1 MSIGERVR
9 AGRKALHLSQEE
21 VARRAGVSLNQVNRL
36 ERGEI
41 VDPHFSTLAGLA
53 SALDMQ
59 ISELVGEP
67 SLPLGDGDAPQ
78 ARRTGALPTWAL
90 TPDMDL
96 FRRRIS
102 EESTDTLRDLAMQ
115 LVGGELPQTSEDLR
129 EDPAARAAV
138 AVNFTRAVI
147 VRHELVERGEDPPEN
162 FLLVLRRHM
171 DALGLR
177 EQSASEA
184 KQHEE
189 PGLQYLRAWRAFLYK
204 LVNRWEEE
212 PPSTAQ
218 ELSVVLD
225 SMQALIDEGAFERPP
240 EEITTASWREA
251 GWWLELQLLFRGIEQ
266 LNRIADTIEAN
277 AEAERRRSAF
287 REIQGRMAEG
297 RMAG

>member
-1 MSIGERVR
+1 LDLGNRIRTARKNHSI
-9 AGRKALHLSQEE
+9 SQEE
-21 VARRAGVSLNQVNRL
+21 LARRAGVSLNLINKI
-36 ERGEI
+36 ERGVI
-41 VDPHFSTLAGLA
+41 TDPHFSTLAGLA
-53 SALDMQ
+53 NALNMQ

-67 SLPLGDGDAPQ
+67 AVPLGDAPQ

-129 EDPAARAAV
+129 EDPAARSDV

-147 VRHELVERGEDPPEN
+147 VRDELVKRGEDPPEN
-162 FLLVLRRHM
+162 FLLALRRHM

-177 EQSASEA
+177 EESAPEA

-189 PGLQYLRAWRAFLYK
+189 PGLQYLRAWRAFLYQ

-251 GWWLELQLLFRGIEQ
+251 GWWLELQFLFRGIEQ

>member
-1 MSIGERVR
+1 VSIGERVR

-102 EESTDTLRDLAMQ
+102 EKSTDTLRDLAMQ

-138 AVNFTRAVI
+138 AVNFTRAMI
-147 VRHELVERGEDPPEN
+147 VRDELVERGEDPPEN

-184 KQHEE
+184 KHHEE

-225 SMQALIDEGAFERPP
+225 TMQALIDEGAFERPP

-297 RMAG
+297 RKAG